1 MRRFKKLVS
10 IVVASALIT
19 SSLAFSIS
27 ANAAGTSADSAVSS
41 ELNTQEKTEDGVILH
56 AFNWSYNSIKANLP
70 QIAAAGYSTVQTSP
84 VTQPKNYGM
93 SSDVANQWWKLYQ
106 PVSFSIAQSSWLGT
120 SAELKDLCTEA
131 DKYGIKIIVDIVANH
146 MANNVSKSGSDL
158 PDELGP
164 EVEEYEPD
172 IYNNYSTYFH
182 SEKGTADDTMPKM
195 VLGHVS
201 ACPDLNTSNST
212 VQEKILG
219 LLKQCIDCGVD
230 GFRFD
235 AAKHIETEKDGTY
248 ASDFWKNTLD
258 KAKEYYKS
266 KNGGKELFAYGEIL
280 NTISGRNVSGYT
292 DRMRVTENKTSD
304 NVLAGVEKGNT
315 TMASA
320 TNYQLSRDASKAV
333 LWAES
338 HDTYMGSSGS
348 AGISNTSNIDDA
360 NIAKAWAI
368 VASRAKATALFFA
381 RPGSA
386 LMGEAAGDLTYK
398 STVVSEVNKF
408 HNAFANVTSEKVGKS
423 GTMVYVARG
432 DSGIVISNLSGNE
445 AAANI
450 SDTGLAD
457 GSYTD
462 TVTGNTFTVSGG
474 VLKGNIGSTGVAV
487 VYKSTATPKAIAS
500 VESGSFSED
509 TMTVQLSLENA
520 VSGTYALENSTPT
533 EFTGTPTIR
542 IGSDYKVGE
551 TITLNLTAKDAN
563 GNTSK
568 ATYFYKKNPPTSSG
582 IYVFLAKSAVKN
594 WKNVNCYVYDETTS
608 STYTYVVAG
617 WPGVAMS
624 EDGDYYYAEI
634 PARCLAQKKGTN
646 ITEESD
652 FDLPNSPNTYV
663 IFNGTNKLNN
673 LTTQWPT
680 ANAVESQKIKLG
692 GASHLLETMKLTGGK
707 PAGWKTTDMVP
718 HKEAVEAT
726 NVTKGN
732 ETPSETQF
740 VKKGIYGDVDESESI
755 TVQDVSKV
763 QRVLAEFEELTGV
776 PKILADVDKDGQITV
791 KDVTYIQVYLAEF
804 QSNYA
809 HTGEV
814 YGVYE

>member
-158 PDELGP
+158 PDELGS

-280 NTISGRNVSGYT
+280 NTISGRDVSGYT
-292 DRMRVTENKTSD
+292 DRMRVTENRRATMSLRAWKRATLQWLRLQTTSFHATPQRLFCGR
-304 NVLAGVEKGNT
+304 NHTIPIWAARAPRAFPTHQIL
-315 TMASA
+315 TMQTSLRRGR
-320 TNYQLSRDASKAV
+320 LSLQEPRLRRSSSRVPARR
-333 LWAES
+333 LWARLQATS
-338 HDTYMGSSGS
+338 H
-348 AGISNTSNIDDA
+348 I
-360 NIAKAWAI
+360 
-368 VASRAKATALFFA
+368 RALLFP
-381 RPGSA
+381 R
-386 LMGEAAGDLTYK
+386 
-398 STVVSEVNKF
+398 
-408 HNAFANVTSEKVGKS
+408 
-423 GTMVYVARG
+423 
-432 DSGIVISNLSGNE
+432 
-445 AAANI
+445 
-450 SDTGLAD
+450 
-457 GSYTD
+457 
-462 TVTGNTFTVSGG
+462 
-474 VLKGNIGSTGVAV
+474 
-487 VYKSTATPKAIAS
+487 
-500 VESGSFSED
+500 
-509 TMTVQLSLENA
+509 
-520 VSGTYALENSTPT
+520 
-533 EFTGTPTIR
+533 
-542 IGSDYKVGE
+542 
-551 TITLNLTAKDAN
+551 
-563 GNTSK
+563 
-568 ATYFYKKNPPTSSG
+568 
-582 IYVFLAKSAVKN
+582 
-594 WKNVNCYVYDETTS
+594 
-608 STYTYVVAG
+608 
-617 WPGVAMS
+617 
-624 EDGDYYYAEI
+624 
-634 PARCLAQKKGTN
+634 
-646 ITEESD
+646 
-652 FDLPNSPNTYV
+652 
-663 IFNGTNKLNN
+663 
-673 LTTQWPT
+673 
-680 ANAVESQKIKLG
+680 
-692 GASHLLETMKLTGGK
+692 
-707 PAGWKTTDMVP
+707 
-718 HKEAVEAT
+718 
-726 NVTKGN
+726 
-732 ETPSETQF
+732 
-740 VKKGIYGDVDESESI
+740 
-755 TVQDVSKV
+755 
-763 QRVLAEFEELTGV
+763 
-776 PKILADVDKDGQITV
+776 
-791 KDVTYIQVYLAEF
+791 
-804 QSNYA
+804 
-809 HTGEV
+809 
-814 YGVYE
+814 